1 MPFLRKIAGTAHTHS
16 RSDSSSS
23 IKFGH
28 QPTNSLGSTKSTSK
42 SPRVTSRK
50 SIYGD
55 IKNQFPNAAPNSTS
69 QLYETTP
76 ATEKSFNWTTDDHIS
91 ATTVETPTSVT
102 STFYKSENRPGSFS
116 DSRKSSGGNSVNSL
130 SFDKL
135 ILSWDPTDPDEWTM
149 NRVTSWF
156 KFHDFP
162 ESWIT
167 FFKKHQ
173 LSGHR
178 FIKLLAYENFAVYE
192 KYLPQ
197 TKTASYTRFQQLLKK
212 TMTKN
217 VTNSHIRQ
225 KSASKLRGSR
235 SSSESIKSKF
245 KSSRSQE
252 DISNSRSTSESELS
266 PTKSGPSKTDEKN
279 FLHSTQTHQKTKSA
293 SALYRRSFI
302 SLRGSSSTN
311 DSSIKSPSNIKLSI
325 PARPHSII
333 EPNNTLTKS
342 ASPPASPSYPSIFR
356 RHHKSSSSES
366 SLLNSLFGTGIGE
379 EPSTRP
385 NSQGHS
391 ISSENLAKVKTKHYE
406 TNVSSPLKQSS
417 LYTSDDKG
425 NLWNKFKRKS
435 QIGAPSLNAAPNMT
449 LQATPSL
456 KSSSSTTTLTTQ
468 TTQTTQTS
476 QTTQINELP
485 VQSSS
490 PSPSLISKNVNENL
504 EAMSTE
510 GVYERPSIAAPSRL
524 GHDYYNSD
532 EVIPQPAKSHP
543 YSVKNFLLEQKF
555 YPMKKTTFGGSD
567 NKYVLVTKD
576 NWHFVPVNLQNVTSL
591 YSFKESALSKLG
603 ISHKNVTF
611 HMTDFDCEIGA
622 ALPDDTLEF
631 LKKILFLNTSEKI
644 YVKDQTK
651 LLQKS
656 KSIAHN
662 SENHAPLKSV
672 KSKSSMRSGTSS
684 LIASTDDVSIV
695 TSSSDITSF
704 DEHASGTGRRYPQT
718 PSYYYDRVPNTS
730 TNEELNYW
738 NIKEVLSHEE
748 TAPKMVFKTSP
759 KLELSLP
766 DKANKLKIPTPIT
779 ENESKSSFQVL
790 RKDEGAEIDFNH
802 RRESPYTKPEL
813 APKREA
819 PKPPTNTSP
828 QRSLP
833 SSKQNNTMRLM
844 RASTKISRSKRS
856 KPLPPQLLSSPVEA
870 SSSSPDS
877 VTSSYTPASTH
888 VLIPQPYKGAN
899 DAMRRL
905 KTEQDSTSTS
915 PSLKMKQKVNRSNS
929 TVSTSNSIFYSPSP
943 LLKRGNS
950 KRVVSSTSAAD
961 IFEENDITFADAPPL
976 SEDDDESDN
985 NDSSSSDDIIWSK
998 KKNGIEDKE
1007 SKKDEKDDNDS
1018 THSDEIFY
1026 DSEMQDTV
1034 ERKMTF
1040 RPSPEVVYQNL
1051 EKFFPRANLDKPIT
1065 EGIASPTSPK
1075 SLDSLLSTKSVTSPR
1090 TDPST
1095 PSRPIP
1101 PDILNNSYELIQDS
1115 ISNRNKSLNQTKAPK
1130 RTKTI
1135 RTIAHEASLARK
1147 KSVKLKRQN
1156 TKMWG
1161 TRMVEV
1167 TENHMVSI
1175 NKAKNSKG
1183 EYKEF
1188 AWMKGEMIGKG
1199 SFGAVYLCLN
1209 VTTGEMMAV
1218 KQVEVPKYS
1227 SQNEAILSTV
1237 EALRSEV
1244 STLKDLDHLNIVQYL
1259 GFENKNSIYS
1269 LFLEYVAGGSVGS
1282 LIRMYGRFD
1291 EPLIKHLTTQ
1301 VLEGLAYLHSKGIL
1315 HRDMKADNLLLDQ
1328 DGICK
1333 ISDFGISRKSKDIYS
1348 NSDMTMRGTV
1358 FWMAP
1363 EMVDTKQGYS
1373 AKVDIWSLGCIVLE
1387 MFAGK
1392 RPWSNLE
1399 VVAAMFKI
1407 GKSKSAPPIPEDTL
1421 PLITHVGRSF
1431 LDACFEIDPEK
1442 RPTATKLLSHK
1453 FSEVDVTFDF
1463 KSTRLAKFIK
1473 SNDKLNFSKL
1483 RITSQENKTA

>member
-16 RSDSSSS
+16 RSDSNSS

-28 QPTNSLGSTKSTSK
+28 QPTNSVGSTKSSSK
-42 SPRVTSRK
+42 SPRATSRK
-50 SIYGD
+50 SIYDD
-55 IKNQFPNAAPNSTS
+55 IRNQFPNLTPSTTS
-69 QLYETTP
+69 HFCETTP
-76 ATEKSFNWTTDDHIS
+76 ATEKSFNWTMDDYIS
-91 ATTVETPTSVT
+91 ATTLETPTSGP
-102 STFYKSENRPGSFS
+102 STVCKGENGPGSFS
-116 DSRKSSGGNSVNSL
+116 DSRKSSGSNSVNSL

-149 NRVTSWF
+149 HRVTSWF

-162 ESWIT
+162 ESWT
-167 FFKKHQ
+167 VFFKKHQ
-173 LSGHR
+173 LFGHR
-178 FIKLLAYENFAVYE
+178 FIKLLAYDNFAVYE

-225 KSASKLRGSR
+225 KSASKMKGSR
-235 SSSESIKSKF
+235 SSSESIKSKL
-245 KSSRSQE
+245 KNSKSQE
-252 DISNSRSTSESELS
+252 DISNSRSTSESALS
-266 PTKSGPSKTDEKN
+266 PTRSGPPKTDERA

-293 SALYRRSFI
+293 SSLYRRSFI
-302 SLRGSSSTN
+302 SLRGSSS
-311 DSSIKSPSNIKLSI
+311 SSVPSVKSPSNIKLSI
-325 PARPHSII
+325 PARPNSII
-333 EPNNTLTKS
+333 EPNSTLNGST
-342 ASPPASPSYPSIFR
+342 SPPASPSYPSIFR

-379 EPSTRP
+379 EPSNKS
-385 NSQGHS
+385 NSQAHS
-391 ISSENLAKVKTKHYE
+391 LSSENLAKGKPKHYE

-417 LYTSDDKG
+417 LHTSDDKG
-425 NLWNKFKRKS
+425 TLWNKFKRKS
-435 QIGAPSLNAAPNMT
+435 QMGVPSPNTAASAAP
-449 LQATPSL
+449 QATPSL
-456 KSSSSTTTLTTQ
+456 KSNSSTATLTMQTNDLAVPSPSSSALPIPKYVRGNLEVVSTEGTSEVSSTTA
-468 TTQTTQTS
+468 
-476 QTTQINELP
+476 
-485 VQSSS
+485 SSKETYS
-490 PSPSLISKNVNENL
+490 N
-504 EAMSTE
+504 
-510 GVYERPSIAAPSRL
+510 
-524 GHDYYNSD
+524 YNKSD
-532 EVIPQPAKSHP
+532 EVVSVPEKKQTYSLKS
-543 YSVKNFLLEQKF
+543 FLLEQKF
-555 YPMKKTTFGGSD
+555 YPMKKTTFTGSE
-567 NKYVLVTKD
+567 NKYILVTKD
-576 NWHFVPVNLQNVTSL
+576 NVHFVPVNLKYLTSL
-591 YSFKESALSKLG
+591 SSFKETVLSKVG
-603 ISHKNVTF
+603 INHKNVTF
-611 HMTDFDCEIGA
+611 HMTDFDCDIGA
-622 ALPDDTLEF
+622 AIPDDTLKY
-631 LKKILFLNTSEKI
+631 LKKSLFLNTSEKI
-644 YVKDQTK
+644 FIKDQIKTQ
-651 LLQKS
+651 QKS
-656 KSIAHN
+656 KPTTVP
-662 SENHAPLKSV
+662 SENNVPLKSV

-704 DEHASGTGRRYPQT
+704 DEHASGSGRRYPQT
-718 PSYYYDRVPNTS
+718 PSYYYDRVPNS
-730 TNEELNYW
+730 NTNEELNYW
-738 NIKEVLSHEE
+738 NIKEVLSYEE
-748 TAPKMVFKTSP
+748 NAPKMVFRTSP

-766 DKANKLKIPTPIT
+766 DKTNKLNIPTPIT

-790 RKDEGAEIDFNH
+790 RKDEGTEIDFNH

-828 QRSLP
+828 QRTLST
-833 SSKQNNTMRLM
+833 SKQNNPMRLM

-877 VTSSYTPASTH
+877 LTSSYTPASTH

-905 KTEQDSTSTS
+905 KTEQDSTSATS
-915 PSLKMKQKVNRSNS
+915 SLKMKQKVNRSNS

-961 IFEENDITFADAPPL
+961 IFEENDITFEDAPPL
-976 SEDDDESDN
+976 SDDDDSDN
-985 NDSSSSDDIIWSK
+985 SSSTSSDDIIWSRK
-998 KKNGIEDKE
+998 KTNTEPNSE
-1007 SKKDEKDDNDS
+1007 SKKDNDNDNDS

-1026 DSEMQDTV
+1026 DSEVRDKV

-1075 SLDSLLSTKSVTSPR
+1075 SLESLLSTRNIISSKTEPG
-1090 TDPST
+1090 T
-1095 PSRPIP
+1095 PSRPVP
-1101 PDILNNSYELIQDS
+1101 PDILDSSYELIQDG
-1115 ISNRNKSLNQTKAPK
+1115 IGNKNKLLNQTKTPK

-1147 KSVKLKRQN
+1147 NSVKLKRQN

-1161 TRMVEV
+1161 TRTIEV

-1227 SQNEAILSTV
+1227 SQNKAILGTV

-1259 GFENKNSIYS
+1259 GFENKNNIYS

-1291 EPLIKHLTTQ
+1291 ESLIRHLTTQ
-1301 VLEGLAYLHSKGIL
+1301 VLKGLAYLHSKGIL

-1421 PLITHVGRSF
+1421 PLISQVGRSF
-1431 LDACFEIDPEK
+1431 LDACFEINPEE
-1442 RPTATKLLSHK
+1442 RPTATELLSHQ
-1453 FSEVDVTFDF
+1453 FSQVDTTFDF

-1473 SNDKLNFSKL
+1473 SNDRLNSSKL

>member
-16 RSDSSSS
+16 RSDSNSSV
-23 IKFGH
+23 KFGH
-28 QPTNSLGSTKSTSK
+28 QPTSSVASTKSSSK
-42 SPRVTSRK
+42 SPRATSRK
-50 SIYGD
+50 SIYDD
-55 IKNQFPNAAPNSTS
+55 IRSQFPNLTPNSTS
-69 QLYETTP
+69 SQFYESTP
-76 ATEKSFNWTTDDHIS
+76 VIEQSFNWTTDDHIS
-91 ATTVETPTSVT
+91 AGTLENPTSFT
-102 STFYKSENRPGSFS
+102 NSSYKNDNGPSSLS

-149 NRVTSWF
+149 HRVTSWF

-162 ESWIT
+162 ESWIL

-173 LSGHR
+173 LFGHR
-178 FIKLLAYENFAVYE
+178 FIKLLAYDNFAVYE

-225 KSASKLRGSR
+225 KSASKLKSSR
-235 SSSESIKSKF
+235 SSSESIKSKL
-245 KSSRSQE
+245 KNSKSQE
-252 DISNSRSTSESELS
+252 DISNSRSTSESALS

-279 FLHSTQTHQKTKSA
+279 FLHSTSTHQKTKSA
-293 SALYRRSFI
+293 SSLYRRSFI
-302 SLRGSSSTN
+302 SLRGSSSSN
-311 DSSIKSPSNIKLSI
+311 ASSAKSPSNIKLSI

-333 EPNNTLTKS
+333 ESNSTLTKS
-342 ASPPASPSYPSIFR
+342 ASPPASPSYPNIFR

-379 EPSTRP
+379 EAPTKP
-385 NSQGHS
+385 NPQGHS
-391 ISSENLAKVKTKHYE
+391 LSSENLAKGKSKHYE

-417 LYTSDDKG
+417 LPTSDDKG

-435 QIGAPSLNAAPNMT
+435 QIGVPSPNT
-449 LQATPSL
+449 VAYVTSQETPSL
-456 KSSSSTTTLTTQ
+456 KSNSSTATLTVQTADVNIPSPSSSPPPIPKTANRSLEVISTEDTPKISSTTASFKETYPDC
-468 TTQTTQTS
+468 
-476 QTTQINELP
+476 INPDKTVP
-485 VQSSS
+485 V
-490 PSPSLISKNVNENL
+490 PVNN
-504 EAMSTE
+504 
-510 GVYERPSIAAPSRL
+510 
-524 GHDYYNSD
+524 
-532 EVIPQPAKSHP
+532 QK
-543 YSVKNFLLEQKF
+543 YSVKNFLLDKKF
-555 YPMKKTTFGGSD
+555 YPLKKTGLNDSE
-567 NKYVLVTKD
+567 NKYILVTKD
-576 NWHFVPVNLQNVTSL
+576 NVNFVPLNLKSVAKLS
-591 YSFKESALSKLG
+591 SFKESALTKLG
-603 ISHKNVTF
+603 INHKNVTF
-611 HMTDFDCEIGA
+611 HMTDFDCDIGA
-622 ALPDDTLEF
+622 AIPDDTLEF
-631 LKKILFLNTSEKI
+631 LKKSLFLNTSGKI
-644 YVKDQTK
+644 YIKDQMK
-651 LLQKS
+651 LQQKP
-656 KSIAHN
+656 KPAPLT
-662 SENHAPLKSV
+662 SENNVPLKSV

-704 DEHASGTGRRYPQT
+704 DEHTSGSGRRYPQT
-718 PSYYYDRVPNTS
+718 PSYYYDRVSNTNP
-730 TNEELNYW
+730 TEELDYW

-748 TAPKMVFKTSP
+748 NAPKMVFKTSP
-759 KLELSLP
+759 KLELNLP
-766 DKANKLKIPTPIT
+766 DKGSKLNIPTPIT

-790 RKDEGAEIDFNH
+790 RKDEGTEIDFNH

-819 PKPPTNTSP
+819 PKPPANTSP
-828 QRSLP
+828 QRTLST
-833 SSKQNNTMRLM
+833 SKQNKPIRLV

-856 KPLPPQLLSSPVEA
+856 KPLPPQLLSSPIEA

-877 VTSSYTPASTH
+877 LTSSYTPASTH

-905 KTEQDSTSTS
+905 KTDQDSTSTS

-961 IFEENDITFADAPPL
+961 IFEENDITFADAPPM
-976 SEDDDESDN
+976 SDSDDSDD
-985 NDSSSSDDIIWSK
+985 DSSSSDDIIWSK
-998 KKNGIEDKE
+998 KKTAPETNNEN
-1007 SKKDEKDDNDS
+1007 KKDEKSDNSS

-1026 DSEMQDTV
+1026 DSQTQDKM

-1075 SLDSLLSTKSVTSPR
+1075 SLDSLLSPKNVASSR
-1090 TDPST
+1090 TEPST
-1095 PSRPIP
+1095 PSRPVP
-1101 PDILNNSYELIQDS
+1101 PDSSYEYIQDGL
-1115 ISNRNKSLNQTKAPK
+1115 NGKNKPLNQAKTPK

-1147 KSVKLKRQN
+1147 NSVKLKRQN

-1259 GFENKNSIYS
+1259 GFENKNNIYS

-1301 VLEGLAYLHSKGIL
+1301 VLKGLAYLHSKGIL

-1421 PLITHVGRSF
+1421 PLISQIGRNF
-1431 LDACFEIDPEK
+1431 LDACFEINPEK
-1442 RPTATKLLSHK
+1442 RPTANELLSHP
-1453 FSEVDVTFDF
+1453 FSEVNETFNF

-1473 SNDKLNFSKL
+1473 SNDKLNSSKL
-1483 RITSQENKTA
+1483 RITSQENKTE

>member
-16 RSDSSSS
+16 RSDSNSSV
-23 IKFGH
+23 KFGH
-28 QPTNSLGSTKSTSK
+28 QPTSSVASSKSSSK
-42 SPRVTSRK
+42 SPRATSRK
-50 SIYGD
+50 SIYDD
-55 IKNQFPNAAPNSTS
+55 IRSQFPNLTPSSTTS
-69 QLYETTP
+69 QFYESTP
-76 ATEKSFNWTTDDHIS
+76 ATEQSFNWTTEDHIS
-91 ATTVETPTSVT
+91 AGTLETPTSLTNT
-102 STFYKSENRPGSFS
+102 SYKNENAPGSLS
-116 DSRKSSGGNSVNSL
+116 DSRKSSGGNSLNSL

-149 NRVTSWF
+149 HRVTSWF

-162 ESWIT
+162 ESWIL

-173 LSGHR
+173 LFGHR
-178 FIKLLAYENFAVYE
+178 FIKLLAYDNFAVYE
-192 KYLPQ
+192 RYLPQ
-197 TKTASYTRFQQLLKK
+197 TKTASYSRFQQLLKK

-225 KSASKLRGSR
+225 KSATKLKGSR
-235 SSSESIKSKF
+235 SSSESIKSKL
-245 KSSRSQE
+245 KNSKSQE
-252 DISNSRSTSESELS
+252 DISNSRSTSESALS
-266 PTKSGPSKTDEKN
+266 TTKSGPSKTDEKN

-293 SALYRRSFI
+293 SSLYRRSFI
-302 SLRGSSSTN
+302 SLRGSSSSN
-311 DSSIKSPSNIKLSI
+311 ASSGKSPSNIKLSI

-333 EPNNTLTKS
+333 ESNNTLTRS
-342 ASPPASPSYPSIFR
+342 ATPPASPSYPSIFR

-379 EPSTRP
+379 DPSTKP
-385 NSQGHS
+385 NPQGHS
-391 ISSENLAKVKTKHYE
+391 LSSENLAKGKSKHYE

-417 LYTSDDKG
+417 RPTSDDKG
-425 NLWNKFKRKS
+425 NLWNKLKRKS
-435 QIGAPSLNAAPNMT
+435 QIGVPSPNTVAHITSQAA
-449 LQATPSL
+449 PSL
-456 KSSSSTTTLTTQ
+456 KSNSSTATLTVQTGDATVPSPSSSPPLIPKISNKSLEVTNTEGTSELSSTTT
-468 TTQTTQTS
+468 
-476 QTTQINELP
+476 
-485 VQSSS
+485 SSKETY
-490 PSPSLISKNVNENL
+490 IGGGNTDKIVNN
-504 EAMSTE
+504 
-510 GVYERPSIAAPSRL
+510 
-524 GHDYYNSD
+524 
-532 EVIPQPAKSHP
+532 QK

-555 YPMKKTTFGGSD
+555 YPMKKTTLNDKD
-567 NKYVLVTKD
+567 NEYILVTKD
-576 NWHFVPVNLQNVTSL
+576 NTNFIPVNLKNVTRLSI
-591 YSFKESALSKLG
+591 FKEAVLTKLG
-603 ISHKNVTF
+603 VNHKNVTF
-611 HMTDFDCEIGA
+611 HMTDFDCDIGA
-622 ALPDDTLEF
+622 AIPDDTLEF
-631 LKKILFLNTSEKI
+631 LRKSLFLNTSGKI
-644 YVKDQTK
+644 YIKDQMK
-651 LLQKS
+651 LQQKPKATPFS
-656 KSIAHN
+656 
-662 SENHAPLKSV
+662 SENNVPLKSV
-672 KSKSSMRSGTSS
+672 KSKSSMKSGTSS

-695 TSSSDITSF
+695 TSSSDLTSF
-704 DEHASGTGRRYPQT
+704 DEHTSGSGRRYPQT
-718 PSYYYDRVPNTS
+718 PSYYYDRVPNTNA
-730 TNEELNYW
+730 NEELNYW

-748 TAPKMVFKTSP
+748 NATKLVFKTSP
-759 KLELSLP
+759 KLELNLP
-766 DKANKLKIPTPIT
+766 DKANKLNIPTPIT

-790 RKDEGAEIDFNH
+790 RKDEGTEIDFNH

-828 QRSLP
+828 QRTVST
-833 SSKQNNTMRLM
+833 SKQSKPVRLV

-856 KPLPPQLLSSPVEA
+856 KPLPPQLLSSPIEA

-877 VTSSYTPASTH
+877 LTSSYTPASTH

-905 KTEQDSTSTS
+905 KADQDSTSTS
-915 PSLKMKQKVNRSNS
+915 PSLKLKQKVNRSNS

-961 IFEENDITFADAPPL
+961 IFEENEITFADAPPM
-976 SEDDDESDN
+976 SDSDDSSDN
-985 NDSSSSDDIIWSK
+985 NSSSSDDIIWSK
-998 KKNGIEDKE
+998 KKTAPETNNE
-1007 SKKDEKDDNDS
+1007 SKKDEKSDNS
-1018 THSDEIFY
+1018 SMHSDEIFY
-1026 DSEMQDTV
+1026 DSEMQDKV

-1075 SLDSLLSTKSVTSPR
+1075 SLDSLLSPR
-1090 TDPST
+1090 NMASSRAEPST
-1095 PSRPIP
+1095 PSRPVP
-1101 PDILNNSYELIQDS
+1101 PDSSYELIQDGLGGK
-1115 ISNRNKSLNQTKAPK
+1115 NKPLNQTKTPK

-1147 KSVKLKRQN
+1147 NSVKLKRQN

-1259 GFENKNSIYS
+1259 GFENKNNIYS

-1301 VLEGLAYLHSKGIL
+1301 VLKGLAYLHSKGIL

-1421 PLITHVGRSF
+1421 PLISQVGRSF
-1431 LDACFEIDPEK
+1431 LDACFEINPEK
-1442 RPTATKLLSHK
+1442 RPTANELLSHP
-1453 FSEVDVTFDF
+1453 FSEVDETFDF

-1473 SNDKLNFSKL
+1473 SNDKLNSSKL